1 MLKSLNIM
9 FPLRS
14 FFKMNYKWTKINNVE
29 SLDMAITWIF
39 FLVFAS
45 NVVVIYLF
53 AKVVNVSCNN
63 NVMKLAYIII
73 VQNFPKAVN
82 NNNKSFGSLN
92 AKKVL

>member
-1 MLKSLNIM
+1 
-9 FPLRS
+9 
-14 FFKMNYKWTKINNVE
+14 
-29 SLDMAITWIF
+29 MATTWIN

-53 AKVVNVSCNN
+53 PKVVNVSCDN

-73 VQNFPKAVN
+73 VQNFPKTFN
-82 NNNKSFGSLN
+82 IKNKKIGSLN